1 MARGDNHPEQV
12 TEISNLLL
20 KNFSVVSD
28 IIFDYHFMTW
38 FIYIISHINA
48 QDIKKWL
55 DLLSSITEELRTNP
69 EQKRILKQYLILMV
83 RHRETCKNQNVYTE
97 SRKVFPN
104 HQRILMVLKHSGV

>member
-83 RHRETCKNQNVYTE
+83 KLIPA
-97 SRKVFPN
+97 SRN
-104 HQRILMVLKHSGV
+104 L